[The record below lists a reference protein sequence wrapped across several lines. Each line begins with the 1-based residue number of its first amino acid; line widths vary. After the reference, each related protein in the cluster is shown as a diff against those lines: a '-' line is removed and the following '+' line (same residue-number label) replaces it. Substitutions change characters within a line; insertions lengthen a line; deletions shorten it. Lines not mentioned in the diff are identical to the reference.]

1 MYSFYGVSAME
12 SIRSQHA
19 IVVKSYLHAAFERVK
34 ENHGCAGVDGIGIE
48 EFEKDVD
55 ERLERLAHQ
64 LETGTY
70 IPWPLRKIV
79 VERADGKVRTLVV
92 PIVRDRVAQTVVA
105 QILTTRFEAEFE
117 SCSFAYRHG
126 LGVRP
131 AVQEIIH
138 WRDQGFT
145 HVVDAD
151 IDSFFD
157 EIDQKK
163 LSHKLE
169 DILWKKD
176 APGPSLGNPH
186 FYLTLLKQWVRAEIW
201 DGRSIV
207 PLKRGIPQGAVVSPM
222 LANLFLDELDEALQ
236 SHKLK
241 LVRYADDFLVLCKTD
256 AAAKEALELT
266 DHVLARMH
274 LHLSEDKTKLTDF
287 DQGFKFLGVIFV
299 RSLVMLPYDHPKRI
313 LKTISI
319 APLLPPELAMRYS
332 APKASRLRPAKTG
345 RQAPTTG
352 ALHVTIQ
359 ELLKSK
365 TDAASEKQQAALED
379 DAPPEK

>member
-1 MYSFYGVSAME
+1 
-12 SIRSQHA
+12 
-19 IVVKSYLHAAFERVK
+19 
-34 ENHGCAGVDGIGIE
+34 
-48 EFEKDVD
+48 
-55 ERLERLAHQ
+55 
-64 LETGTY
+64 
-70 IPWPLRKIV
+70 V

-92 PIVRDRVAQTVVA
+92 PVVRDRVAQTAVA
-105 QILTTRFEAEFE
+105 QILTPRFEAEFE

-126 LGVRP
+126 LGVRS

-163 LSHKLE
+163 LFHKLE

-176 APGPSLGNPH
+176 APGPGLGNPH
-186 FYLTLLKQWVRAEIW
+186 FYLNLLKQWVQAEIW
-201 DGRSIV
+201 DGRSTV
-207 PLKRGIPQGAVVSPM
+207 PLRRGIPQGATVSPM

-236 SHKLK
+236 AGKMK

-256 AAAKEALELT
+256 AAAREALELT
-266 DHVLARMH
+266 DHVLERMH
-274 LHLSEDKTKLTDF
+274 LHLSETKTRLTDF

-313 LKTISI
+313 LKAISM
-319 APLLPPELAMRYS
+319 APLLPPELAIRYS
-332 APKASRLRPAKTG
+332 APEAGRIQPAKTG
-345 RQAPTTG
+345 RKARAAGT
-352 ALHVTIQ
+352 LHVTIQ

-365 TDAASEKQQAALED
+365 TDSASKKQEAVPEEG
-379 DAPPEK
+379 APPEE